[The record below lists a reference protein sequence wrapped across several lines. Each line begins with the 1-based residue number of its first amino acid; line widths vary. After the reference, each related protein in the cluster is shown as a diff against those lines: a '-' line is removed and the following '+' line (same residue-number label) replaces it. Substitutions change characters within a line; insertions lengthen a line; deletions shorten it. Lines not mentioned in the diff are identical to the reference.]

1 MTWQIGSAMEYKII
15 FYEKEN
21 HETPTLDFL
30 EALRIKAQKSKNARI
45 QYKQAVLYIEL
56 LKKNGT
62 FLPENITKHIEENI
76 WELRPGNNRIF
87 YFFHEQETFILLH
100 TFMKKSNKTP
110 KREILKAKRER
121 NDYLIRKEHLNI

>member
-1 MTWQIGSAMEYKII
+1 MEYKII

-62 FLPENITKHIEENI
+62 FLPDNITKHIEENI

-87 YFFHEQETFILLH
+87 YFFHEQETFRTTTYFH
-100 TFMKKSNKTP
+100 EKKQQNTKT
-110 KREILKAKRER
+110 
-121 NDYLIRKEHLNI
+121 

>member
-1 MTWQIGSAMEYKII
+1 MEYKII

-100 TFMKKSNKTP
+100 TFMKKATKHQNVK
-110 KREILKAKRER
+110 
-121 NDYLIRKEHLNI
+121 Y

>member
-1 MTWQIGSAMEYKII
+1 MEYKII

-76 WELRPGNNRIF
+76 WELRPEKKPKGKEMFTGATGHWIWIF
-87 YFFHEQETFILLH
+87 C
-100 TFMKKSNKTP
+100 FMMT
-110 KREILKAKRER
+110 
-121 NDYLIRKEHLNI
+121 